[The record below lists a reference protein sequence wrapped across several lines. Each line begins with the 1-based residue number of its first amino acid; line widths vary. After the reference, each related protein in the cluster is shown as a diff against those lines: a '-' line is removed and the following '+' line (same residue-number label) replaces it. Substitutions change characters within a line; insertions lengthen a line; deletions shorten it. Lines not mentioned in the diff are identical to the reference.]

1 MIEYTDDVLFSLKYF
16 PYYSMENLGE
26 STNGFKLCIFGIAA
40 VIVGVVTFR
49 YFFGKKDEH
58 GIDRYIDPIF
68 VNEQKMK
75 CDRYP
80 RTNGSIYG
88 STSNIF
94 SGYPYYDKAY

>member
-1 MIEYTDDVLFSLKYF
+1 
-16 PYYSMENLGE
+16 MEKL
-26 STNGFKLCIFGIAA
+26 SPLKLCLIGVATVIAS
-40 VIVGVVTFR
+40 VVVFR
-49 YFFGKKDEH
+49 YILNKKD
-58 GIDRYIDPIF
+58 GNVDRYIDPIF

-88 STSNIF
+88 DASNIF